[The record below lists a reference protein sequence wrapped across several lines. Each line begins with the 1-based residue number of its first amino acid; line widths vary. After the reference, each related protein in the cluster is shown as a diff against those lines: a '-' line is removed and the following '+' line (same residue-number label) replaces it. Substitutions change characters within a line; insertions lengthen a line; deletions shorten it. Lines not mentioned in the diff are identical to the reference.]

1 MKQEEYQTLI
11 EKLKTHQLIV
21 PNGKLTLEKV
31 LPVAMVELV
40 CDREGIEIPQ
50 ISRLSSKKFTP
61 QMEHDALCI
70 DMGSGT
76 YGRVEDFGRETEP
89 LPFEK
94 LFDTVSPHI
103 FGDYAAQ
110 FRETLI
116 EPFAKA
122 CREDGMEPL
131 PIQRFVDSL
140 NPTWVE
146 NYPYN
151 DAFLNAVRLLKQGLT
166 ERMEQLD
173 HNAGFQCAELC
184 SNLEQQIM
192 ETRQKMIQSAHN
204 MAEFIIQ
211 GRMNQAEIFQSGS
224 QTFKVLRFHKPGIPY
239 DEIQKM
245 VDDDSYIGFVWRTKH
260 GFTYHALNDRI
271 PIPEQWQQ
279 GTCPPSVKE
288 CRPKLA
294 MFSTWENT
302 CEGINEMIQ
311 EITQQQSIY
320 VHEEEPEQNAIWTEN
335 GERADTENNTEIP
348 DQEEPALE

>member
-11 EKLKTHQLIV
+11 EKLKTNQLIV

-40 CDREGIEIPQ
+40 CDKEGIEMPQ

-70 DMGSGT
+70 DMGNGA
-76 YGRVEDFGRETEP
+76 YGRVEESGKETEP

-94 LFDTVSPHI
+94 LFDTVAQHI
-103 FGDYAAQ
+103 FGNYAAQ

-116 EPFAKA
+116 EPLVKA
-122 CREDGMEPL
+122 CREDGTEPL
-131 PIQRFVDSL
+131 PIQRFIDSL
-140 NPTWVE
+140 NPTWIE

-173 HNAGFQCAELC
+173 CNAKFPCAELC

-192 ETRQKMIQSAHN
+192 ETRQKMIQSTHN
-204 MAEFIIQ
+204 MAEFIIS
-211 GRMNQAEIFQSGS
+211 GRMNDAEIFKAGPQE
-224 QTFKVLRFHKPGIPY
+224 FKVLRFHRSGIPF
-239 DEIQKM
+239 DEIQNM
-245 VDDDSYIGFVWRTKH
+245 VKDPVYIGFVWRTKR
-260 GFTYHALNDRI
+260 GFTYHPLNNQI
-271 PIPEQWQQ
+271 PIPEGWQQ
-279 GTCPPSVKE
+279 ETVPQFVKE
-288 CRPKLA
+288 CRPKLVTFA
-294 MFSTWENT
+294 TWENA

-311 EITQQQSIY
+311 EATQQPSVYI
-320 VHEEEPEQNAIWTEN
+320 HAEEPGGDETWTEN
-335 GERADTENNTEIP
+335 EEREDTENNIETP
-348 DQEEPALE
+348 DQEEPGLE